1 MRLSSS
7 PARRPQSASRSTLHS
22 VVACCRIRLRPTRG
36 KDMLAILKEYGAA
49 GAIGLL
55 VGLVLLA
62 IIGPRT
68 SGGAVLIMMVPVLV
82 AIVVWSVINAIR
94 NRVSK

>member
-1 MRLSSS
+1 
-7 PARRPQSASRSTLHS
+7 
-22 VVACCRIRLRPTRG
+22 
-36 KDMLAILKEYGAA
+36 MLAILKEYGAA

-82 AIVVWSVINAIR
+82 AIVVWSAISALR
-94 NRVSK
+94 YRPNK